1 MFIMLFFFSL
11 ITCFSGLFIERHL
24 ISAGVAVLPMLFL
37 FYAGYNLACSTISVA
52 YTLDI
57 LPFYLRSKG
66 ISLFFTVD
74 AAAAS
79 FSQYINPIAF
89 SALSWKFYFVYL
101 GCLFS
106 FLGVV
111 YFLFP
116 ETKDCLW
123 EEIAVIFDGPKAAA
137 DSDMI
142 LLRNNSVQ
150 TETEEEKGLGV

>member
-1 MFIMLFFFSL
+1 M
-11 ITCFSGLFIERHL
+11 
-24 ISAGVAVLPMLFL
+24 SAGVAVLPMLFL
-37 FYAGYNLACSTISVA
+37 FYAGYNLACSTISVS

-89 SALSWKFYFVYL
+89 NALSWKFYFVYL
-101 GCLFS
+101 GCLFF
-106 FLGVV
+106 FLWVV

-123 EEIAVIFDGPKAAA
+123 EEVAVIFDGPKAAA
-137 DSDMI
+137 DSDTI
-142 LLRNNSVQ
+142 PLRNNSVQ